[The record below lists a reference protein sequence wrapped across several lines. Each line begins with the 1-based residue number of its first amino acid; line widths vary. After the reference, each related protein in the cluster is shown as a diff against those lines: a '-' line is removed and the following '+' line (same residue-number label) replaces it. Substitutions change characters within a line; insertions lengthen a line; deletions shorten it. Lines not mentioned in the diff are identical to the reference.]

1 MKLCVVIAHFYPHV
15 GGGEQAELDLLEQL
29 VKRGYEVRVITSNSG
44 GVNGHQKYKGID
56 IYYYDWKILFG
67 HPLPKAKDLEEH
79 IKWADVVESLVY
91 SVVPTTAR
99 LCKKLHKPHVCV
111 VHEVLGKK
119 WYWVEPNAIKA
130 TMFNVYE
137 KYVVNQKA
145 NMFIV
150 PSTATLND
158 LKKANKKG
166 NSKRIFWISE
176 YSLKDNKKK
185 LDKKQYYEYFNI
197 TSKDKAFLNY
207 GRPGK
212 TKGIFVYLNA
222 IKMLVDNNDAKS
234 LKNYKFC
241 FIMANDPLVERNKF
255 IKLVKEYG
263 LEDYVRVVE
272 SVSRE
277 DLDYYRSCADYIV
290 VPSITEGFGLT
301 AIEACEFKKKVIHSD
316 AGSLPEVTFGSVAQF
331 KNRDSKSLYKV
342 LDKVIKGKDV
352 FKTKSK
358 KDFSKDTICS
368 EYDKVFK
375 SLLK

>member
-15 GGGEQAELDLLEQL
+15 GGGEQAELDLLEEL
-29 VKRGYEVRVITSNSG
+29 VKRDYEVRVITSNSA

-99 LCKKLHKPHVCV
+99 LCKKLKKPHVCV

-119 WYWVEPNAIKA
+119 WYWIEPNKIKA
-130 TMFNVYE
+130 TLFNVYE
-137 KYVVNQKA
+137 RYVVNQRA
-145 NMFIV
+145 DMFVV

-158 LKKANKKG
+158 LKNANKKC

-176 YSLKDNKKK
+176 YSLKDNKKM
-185 LDKKQYYEYFNI
+185 LDKKKYYEYFNI
-197 TSKDKAFLNY
+197 TSKDKVFLNY

-222 IKMLVDNNDAKS
+222 IKMLVDNNDSKS

-241 FIMANDPLVERNKF
+241 FIMANDPLTERNKF
-255 IKLVKEYG
+255 IKLVNKYG
-263 LEDYVRVVE
+263 LEDYIRVVE
-272 SVSRE
+272 SVSRD

-331 KNRDSKSLYKV
+331 KNRDSKSLYKI

-375 SLLK
+375 SLKK